1 MAKSNMFTRAAQQ
14 LPLTPV
20 ERSLLKGIE
29 SFVLTGT
36 IAVLPLIQSL
46 LNALTTGTI
55 SVNWKQEVAFFGLA
69 FLVAGLHALAK
80 YYKASGDLPIGVAMD
95 TIANALPEP
104 QQPVLRFP
112 TMLPNV
118 PVQPLVVPKI
128 TGVSTTVSPDPNQ
141 VVMSTGPTETNSTTS
156 APTTKG

>member
-104 QQPVLRFP
+104 QQPVVRFP
-112 TMLPNV
+112 QMPPYV
-118 PVQPLVVPKI
+118 PVQPLVGSETRGNI
-128 TGVSTTVSPDPNQ
+128 TVLPDMNQ